1 MSKTVVEVI
10 GRDRLEAVKIA
21 KVDPKTLVPDLTQTE
36 TIECEYLILSV
47 GLLQQVKLVLQT
59 GGVVDARSRG
69 CKVDG
74 RCEVK
79 NGAFAVGNCLTVH
92 DLADDAVEEG

>member
-1 MSKTVVEVI
+1 MVEVV

-47 GLLQQVKLVLQT
+47 GLLQSVKLV
-59 GGVVDARSRG
+59 V
-69 CKVDG
+69 
-74 RCEVK
+74 
-79 NGAFAVGNCLTVH
+79 
-92 DLADDAVEEG
+92 